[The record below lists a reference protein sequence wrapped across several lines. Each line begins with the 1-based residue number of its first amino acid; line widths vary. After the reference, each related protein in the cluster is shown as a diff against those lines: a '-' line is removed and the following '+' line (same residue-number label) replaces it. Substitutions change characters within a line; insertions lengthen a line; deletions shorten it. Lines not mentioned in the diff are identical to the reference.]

1 MRAAKE
7 HSAYAAHAAIC
18 AAWAL
23 SNLLF
28 SCPPEVAL
36 VSCYVLSACLQPC
49 QISDSTQALVLA
61 CTMDRAFACTYWGV
75 QI

>member
-1 MRAAKE
+1 MICTAFCAGNIAGEGTEACEALIANGATLPLGRLLLRGAKE

-28 SCPPEVAL
+28 SCPTEV
-36 VSCYVLSACLQPC
+36 
-49 QISDSTQALVLA
+49 ISWPS
-61 CTMDRAFACTYWGV
+61 
-75 QI
+75 

>member
-1 MRAAKE
+1 MLIANSATLPLGRLLLRAAKD

-28 SCPPEVAL
+28 SCPPEVAD
-36 VSCYVLSACLQPC
+36 VL
-49 QISDSTQALVLA
+49 
-61 CTMDRAFACTYWGV
+61 FA
-75 QI
+75 